1 MVTNTGEHLK
11 LTRPVKKIMI
21 AAMTTAVSIAK
32 DAEHV
37 VPLYVSTADGER
49 GALIAKK
56 VAKVVPL
63 YATTADRERGAFI
76 AEKVAKVVPLYV
88 STAD

>member
-1 MVTNTGEHLK
+1 MVTNIGEHLK

-32 DAEHV
+32 DAEKV
-37 VPLYVSTADGER
+37 VPLDASTADRER
-49 GALIAKK
+49 TALIAKK

-63 YATTADRERGAFI
+63 Y
-76 AEKVAKVVPLYV
+76 V

>member
-1 MVTNTGEHLK
+1 
-11 LTRPVKKIMI
+11 MI
-21 AAMTTAVSIAK
+21 AAMTTAVSIVEE
-32 DAEHV
+32 AEKV

-63 YATTADRERGAFI
+63 Y
-76 AEKVAKVVPLYV
+76 V